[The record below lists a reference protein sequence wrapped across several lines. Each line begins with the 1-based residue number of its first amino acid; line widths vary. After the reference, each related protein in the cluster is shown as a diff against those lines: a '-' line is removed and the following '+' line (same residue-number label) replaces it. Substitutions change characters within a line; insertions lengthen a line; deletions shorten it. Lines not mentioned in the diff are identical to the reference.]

1 MSVMNVRIRL
11 NYSNFVNSNII
22 IGYVSAIV
30 AAVLFGCVSTIG
42 KPILSTVDPLL
53 LSSIIYL
60 TAGLFFTPSSVRA
73 SSKITKRSFFLIII
87 SAIFGAAVAPF
98 VFFQGLKISTA
109 ADTALLAN
117 GETVFSILFAL
128 LIFRERLR
136 PVGYIAVT
144 LILIGVFLLT
154 TNLDFHSSILS
165 LNIGNVLVILST
177 IIWGFDNNICKIIA
191 RQMHVSRLIQLK
203 ALIGGM
209 ILIGTVV
216 ILGIP
221 FNIHSEQL
229 IPIVLLGV
237 FGFAIS
243 LYLYLHSTKRIGVI
257 KASSLLSLS
266 AVFGLIFAIIF
277 LRESI
282 GINQIIAISV
292 MIFGIHL
299 MYIYEKKNEIILK

>member
-1 MSVMNVRIRL
+1 MLGFGL
-11 NYSNFVNSNII
+11 NYNSFVNSNII
-22 IGYVSAIV
+22 IGYISAIV
-30 AAVLFGCVSTIG
+30 AAILFGCVSTMG
-42 KPILSTVDPLL
+42 KPILSTVDPLI

-60 TAGLFFTPSSVRA
+60 TAGLFFTPSSVRV
-73 SSKITKRSFFLIII
+73 SSKITKKSFFLVII
-87 SAIFGAAVAPF
+87 SAISGAAIAPI
-98 VFFQGLKISTA
+98 VFFQGLKMSTA

-144 LILIGVFLLT
+144 LILIGVFLVT
-154 TNLDFHSSILS
+154 TNLDLHSSIFS

-191 RQMHVSRLIQLK
+191 RQMHISRLIQLK
-203 ALIGGM
+203 ALIGGT
-209 ILIGTVV
+209 ILIGMIV
-216 ILGIP
+216 ISGIP
-221 FNIHSEQL
+221 FNIRSEQL
-229 IPIVLLGV
+229 IPIILLGV

-243 LYLYLHSTKRIGVI
+243 LYLYLHSIKRIGVI

-299 MYIYEKKNEIILK
+299 MYMYEKKNEIILK

>member
-1 MSVMNVRIRL
+1 MLGLGL
-11 NYSNFVNSNII
+11 NYSSFVNSNII

-42 KPILSTVDPLL
+42 KPILLTVDPLL

-60 TAGLFFTPSSVRA
+60 TAGLFFTPSATRI
-73 SSKITKRSFFLIII
+73 SSKITGKYFFLIII
-87 SAIFGAAVAPF
+87 SAISGAVIAPI
-98 VFFQGLKISTA
+98 VFFQGLKMSTA

-144 LILIGVFLLT
+144 LILIGVFLVT
-154 TNLDFHSSILS
+154 TNFDFYRSIFS
-165 LNIGNVLVILST
+165 LNVGNVLVISST
-177 IIWGFDNNICKIIA
+177 ILWGFDNNICKIIA
-191 RQMHVSRLIQLK
+191 RQIPISRLIQLK
-203 ALIGGM
+203 ALIGGS
-209 ILIGTVV
+209 ILVGTVAL
-216 ILGIP
+216 LGIP
-221 FNIHSEQL
+221 FNIKSEQI
-229 IPIVLLGV
+229 IPIILLGV

-243 LYLYLHSTKRIGVI
+243 LFLYLHSIKRIGVI

-277 LRESI
+277 LHESI
-282 GINQIIAISV
+282 GINQVIAISV

-299 MYIYEKKNEIILK
+299 MYMNEKKNEIILK

>member
-1 MSVMNVRIRL
+1 MLRLGL
-11 NYSNFVNSNII
+11 NYSSPVNSNII
-22 IGYVSAIV
+22 IGYISAIV
-30 AAVLFGCVSTIG
+30 AAVLFVFVSTIG

-60 TAGLFFTPSSVRA
+60 IAGLFFTPSSVRV
-73 SSKITKRSFFLIII
+73 SSKVTKKYFFLIII
-87 SAIFGAAVAPF
+87 SAISGAAIAPF
-98 VFFQGLKISTA
+98 VFFQGLKMSTA

-144 LILIGVFLLT
+144 LILIGVFLVT
-154 TNLDFHSSILS
+154 TNLDFHSSIFS
-165 LNIGNVLVILST
+165 LNISNVLVILST

-191 RQMHVSRLIQLK
+191 RQIHISRLIQLK
-203 ALIGGM
+203 ALIGGT
-209 ILIGTVV
+209 IQIGTV
-216 ILGIP
+216 IISGIP
-221 FNIHSEQL
+221 LNIHSEQI
-229 IPIVLLGV
+229 IPIILLGV
-237 FGFAIS
+237 LGFAIS
-243 LYLYLHSTKRIGVI
+243 LYLYLHSIKRIGVI

-266 AVFGLIFAIIF
+266 AVFGLIFAVLF

-282 GINQIIAISV
+282 GINQVIAISV

-299 MYIYEKKNEIILK
+299 MYMYEKKNEIILK